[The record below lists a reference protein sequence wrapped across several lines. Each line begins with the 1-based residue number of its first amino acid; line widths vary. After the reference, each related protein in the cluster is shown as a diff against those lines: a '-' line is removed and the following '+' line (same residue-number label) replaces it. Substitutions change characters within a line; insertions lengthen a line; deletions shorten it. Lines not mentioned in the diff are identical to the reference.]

1 MRAERN
7 ATQVEE
13 QYQGKQG
20 EAYHKLHAVPQAAH
34 AWIAQSRSK
43 KLAPYIKPDDV
54 VLEYGV
60 GPGWNLEAVSCKR
73 RLGYDLAA
81 FLKHQLSAKGIEFI
95 ADTRDQADA
104 SIDTVICHHVLEHTL
119 DPAQVLMEI
128 NRLLR
133 DAGKLVLIVPYE
145 KERKYRTYNPG
156 EPNHHLYSWNVQ
168 SLGNLVEGLG
178 FIVEKSSIGKYGY
191 DRFISVWASRLRM
204 GAGGFRALK
213 KLALALVPLY
223 EVRIVASKKGRQS

>member
-7 ATQVEE
+7 ATQVEQ

-20 EAYHKLHAVPQAAH
+20 EAYHQLHAVPQASH
-34 AWIAQSRSK
+34 AWIAQSRCE

-60 GPGWNLEAVSCKR
+60 GPGWNLEAICCKQ

-81 FLKHQLSAKGIEFI
+81 FLKDQLSAKGIEFVPDI
-95 ADTRDQADA
+95 REQSDA
-104 SIDTVICHHVLEHTL
+104 SIDAVICHHVLEHTL
-119 DPAQVLMEI
+119 DPARVLVEI

-133 DAGKLVLIVPYE
+133 DAGKLVLVVPYE
-145 KERKYRTYNPG
+145 KERKYRIYNPG

-178 FIVEKSSIGKYGY
+178 FTVEAASIGKYGY
-191 DRFISVWASRLRM
+191 DRFIAVWASRLRM
-204 GAGGFRALK
+204 GAAGFRALK
-213 KLALALVPLY
+213 KLALALMPLY
-223 EVRIVASKKGRQS
+223 EVRIVASKKGRQR